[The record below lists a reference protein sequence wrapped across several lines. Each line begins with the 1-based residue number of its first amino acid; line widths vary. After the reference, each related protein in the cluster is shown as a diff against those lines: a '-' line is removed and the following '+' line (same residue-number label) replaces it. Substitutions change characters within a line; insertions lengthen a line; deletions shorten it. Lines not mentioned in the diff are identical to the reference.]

1 MDVSVPLI
9 KANGV
14 WPSLGIDPSTGAI
27 GDLAGV
33 KVGVI
38 DTGIDDSHPFIASCR
53 GAGSITHDVFF
64 SGAGLFD
71 PSRTLFFDHGTHVSG
86 TIGGCYTTGTVS
98 VDGQPMGL
106 PAPMSG
112 GAPGVELHD
121 YNLFPGYGSAVL
133 HHGGGAFTPALH
145 PAGAKVVADGMD
157 VINLS

>member
-86 TIGGCYTTGTVS
+86 TIGGGDTSGSLSGDGQRLALAAPRRGARPGVGLHGCTVVPGKASTMLLSRS
-98 VDGQPMGL
+98 VDGSSDASTCP
-106 PAPMSG
+106 
-112 GAPGVELHD
+112 
-121 YNLFPGYGSAVL
+121 
-133 HHGGGAFTPALH
+133 
-145 PAGAKVVADGMD
+145 
-157 VINLS
+157 

>member
-86 TIGGCYTTGTVS
+86 TIGGGYQTRAASAERPPTG
-98 VDGQPMGL
+98 P
-106 PAPMSG
+106 PAALSGVAPG
-112 GAPGVELHD
+112 GAL
-121 YNLFPGYGSAVL
+121 A
-133 HHGGGAFTPALH
+133 A
-145 PAGAKVVADGMD
+145 
-157 VINLS
+157 